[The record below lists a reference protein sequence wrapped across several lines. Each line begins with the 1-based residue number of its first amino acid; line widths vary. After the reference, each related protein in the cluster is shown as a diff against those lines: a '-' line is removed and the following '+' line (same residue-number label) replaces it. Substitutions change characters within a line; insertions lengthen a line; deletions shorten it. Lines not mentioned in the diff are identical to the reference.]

1 MRSWLV
7 VPVALAVVAAT
18 MTSAGAGSRTPS
30 RPRSIG
36 KVRVEASGNK
46 VRYTRARLGTPR
58 SSNPG
63 SVSCRRWSTV
73 EMVPVLGSILMVPVE
88 HRWRQC
94 FSVSTGRPTGPVRE
108 IPTDAPGSGPGE
120 DVWTAVVPDP
130 VIQRENTARFV
141 TQRLAYVWLP
151 AAYFNGIH
159 VDLRSSTGAVLAGAA
174 VARATRVVINPG
186 WGGEANSMDC
196 TLEAQFPFD
205 PVVGYWDQRS
215 CGLLYMKSSL
225 DEPGG
230 VYVATASVTWSV
242 TAVIEGEAV
251 DAATV
256 VTQGQAAFRVEELQA
271 LVTCVG
277 GRSSDCL
284 SGMTT
289 AR

>member
-1 MRSWLV
+1 MRSWLAI
-7 VPVALAVVAAT
+7 PVAVLAVALPASAA
-18 MTSAGAGSRTPS
+18 MAGSRAPT
-30 RPRSIG
+30 RPPRNT

-46 VRYTRARLGTPR
+46 IRYTRARMGTPP

-63 SVSCRRWSTV
+63 SVTCRRWSTV
-73 EMVPVLGSILMVPVE
+73 EMVPVLGSIVLVAVE

-94 FSVSTGRPTGPVRE
+94 FSVSTGRPTGPARE
-108 IPTDAPGSGPGE
+108 IPTDVPGSGPGE

-130 VIQRENTARFV
+130 VILRENTARFV

-159 VDLRSSTGAVLAGAA
+159 VDLRSSTGTVLPGAA
-174 VARATRVVINPG
+174 VARATAVVINPG

-196 TLEAQFPFD
+196 TLDAQFPYD
-205 PVVGYWDQRS
+205 PAVGYWDQRS

-225 DEPGG
+225 DEAGG
-230 VYVATASVTWSV
+230 VYVATAAVTWTV
-242 TAVIEGEAV
+242 TATIEGEAV

-284 SGMTT
+284 SSMTT

>member
-1 MRSWLV
+1 M
-7 VPVALAVVAAT
+7 
-18 MTSAGAGSRTPS
+18 
-30 RPRSIG
+30 
-36 KVRVEASGNK
+36 
-46 VRYTRARLGTPR
+46 
-58 SSNPG
+58 
-63 SVSCRRWSTV
+63 
-73 EMVPVLGSILMVPVE
+73 
-88 HRWRQC
+88 
-94 FSVSTGRPTGPVRE
+94 
-108 IPTDAPGSGPGE
+108 
-120 DVWTAVVPDP
+120 PDP
-130 VIQRENTARFV
+130 VIERENTARFV

-151 AAYFNGIH
+151 VAYFNGIR
-159 VDLRSSTGAVLAGAA
+159 VDLRSSTGAVLPGAA

-225 DEPGG
+225 GEPGG